1 MRDNDDDKWLSYK
14 PTPDGFEYT
23 VRLDSVSDELTKEQ
37 VAWDIAQAAIAKA
50 MRK

>member
-1 MRDNDDDKWLSYK
+1 MRDNDDKWLSYK

-37 VAWDIAQAAIAKA
+37 DAWDIAQAAIAKA